1 MKRLLWFLPVLLL
14 CGCTVRPPE
23 ETTVP
28 LPEITEVITE
38 ATVPEGIYEPVSD
51 LEIQTGGAVRS
62 YLPDMPDIYGMR
74 LINGDVLVF
83 SGVEQTTLTRYTGDT
98 LIPVGQITL
107 EFYVSPEDS
116 AFQVSEYGITCFDA
130 NANVLIYLDNDL
142 KEVRRLALPADL
154 IGRPVIS
161 SDRTLIYYCTADA
174 VRVYDTG
181 TGLDRLLK
189 SISYPGQTVAGVL
202 MGDSI
207 LHCLLTDD
215 QGMEY
220 SIFLSTQT
228 GELVWQVSAALD
240 LRASGDFWF
249 LEAEDNL
256 LKQVIFGSW
265 DGEAQVLY
273 PADPFAA
280 GWVLAESR
288 YVVTA
293 SRDAEQT
300 KLECYALESS
310 SRIAAVELPGL
321 VQPQYMDSA
330 ENSSTVY
337 LLALDGMAGDPV
349 ILRWDLSASTL
360 ADDLSYTGP
369 RYTAK
374 NPDTEGLAACA
385 ARAKTIGE
393 KYGVNILIGPEAVEE
408 QPEDYVLEQEYQVSL
423 IHRELDVLDEV
434 LAQFPNGFF
443 GKLYGRINLCIVR
456 SITGDPSTGTVEQAG
471 GIQFW
476 DGDKAYVVLA
486 AGDSLRQSSYH
497 EIFHIIDSK
506 VLSTTRVY
514 YHWENLN
521 PEGCKYFQDF
531 TSYLTA
537 DVSRYLE
544 DENRAFID
552 AYSMCYPREDR
563 ARIMEYACAEGN
575 EAYFTSEIM
584 QNKLKT
590 LCEGIRKAFGMEKY
604 QEPLLWEQYLAEP
617 LKMK

>member
-1 MKRLLWFLPVLLL
+1 
-14 CGCTVRPPE
+14 
-23 ETTVP
+23 
-28 LPEITEVITE
+28 
-38 ATVPEGIYEPVSD
+38 
-51 LEIQTGGAVRS
+51 
-62 YLPDMPDIYGMR
+62 MR

-83 SGVEQTTLTRYTGDT
+83 SGLEQTTLTRYTGDT

-107 EFYVSPEDS
+107 EFLVSPEDS

-161 SDRTLIYYCTADA
+161 SDRTLIYYCTTEA

-181 TGLDRLLK
+181 TGLDRLIK

-207 LHCLLTDD
+207 LHCRLTDE

-228 GELVWQVSAALD
+228 GELVWQVGEALV
-240 LRASGDFWF
+240 LGASGDFWF

-256 LKQVIFGSW
+256 LEQVIFGHGE
-265 DGEAQVLY
+265 GEAQVLY

-300 KLECYALESS
+300 KLECYALESG

-360 ADDLSYTGP
+360 ADNLSYTGP

-393 KYGVNILIGPEAVEE
+393 KYGVNILIGLEAVAA
-408 QPEDYVLEQEYQVSL
+408 QPEDYILDQEYQVSL

-443 GKLYGRINLCIVR
+443 GKLYGSINFCVVR

-563 ARIMEYACAEGN
+563 ARIMEYACTEGN
-575 EAYFTSEIM
+575 EAYFTSKIM

>member
-28 LPEITEVITE
+28 LPENTEVITE

>member
-14 CGCTVRPPE
+14 CGCTVRSLE

-51 LEIQTGGAVRS
+51 LEVQTGGAVRS
-62 YLPDMPDIYGMR
+62 YLPGMADVYGLR
-74 LINGDVLVF
+74 IINGDVLVF
-83 SGVEQTTLTRYTGDT
+83 SGIEQTTLTRYTGDT

-116 AFQVSEYGITCFDA
+116 AFQLSEYGITCFDA
-130 NANVLIYLDNDL
+130 NANVLMYLDNDL

-189 SISYPGQTVAGVL
+189 SISYPGQTVAGVM

-256 LKQVIFGSW
+256 LKQVIFGNW

-280 GWVLAESR
+280 GWVLAESE

-293 SRDAEQT
+293 SQDGEQT
-300 KLECYALESS
+300 KLDCYILESG
-310 SRIAAVELPGL
+310 SRIATVELPGM
-321 VQPQYMDSA
+321 VQPQYIDSA
-330 ENSSTVY
+330 KDSRAVY
-337 LLALDGMAGDPV
+337 LLALDGLAGDPV
-349 ILRWDLSASTL
+349 ILRWDLTASAL

-369 RYTAK
+369 RYTAQ
-374 NPDTEGLAACA
+374 NPDAEGLAACA

-393 KYGVNILIGPEAVEE
+393 KYGVNILIGPEAVAE

-443 GKLYGRINLCIVR
+443 GKLYGRINLCVVR
-456 SITGDPSTGTVEQAG
+456 SITGDPSSGTVEQAG

-476 DGDKAYVVLA
+476 DGEKAYVVLA
-486 AGDSLRQSSYH
+486 AGDSLERACYH
-497 EIFHIIDSK
+497 EIFHLIDSK

-552 AYSMCYPREDR
+552 AYSMSYPREDR
-563 ARIMEYACAEGN
+563 ARIMEYACTEGN

-590 LCEGIRKAFGMEKY
+590 LCEGIRKAFHLEKY